1 MSFYLQNFYKLFF
14 YFCLNISLILF
25 FHFFISWVD
34 YYFFFSNV
42 LLNFIDGLNIIYLL
56 SLDNISLIF
65 LLLTSFLLIICVLL
79 NWFLIYK
86 EFLFYVVL
94 VLAWIIL
101 LNIFMVN
108 DLLLFFFFFESIV
121 IPMFLLIGLWGGR
134 KRRIKAAYMLL
145 MYTLVGSI
153 FSLFTFLF
161 IYYSTGSTNFV
172 FLTGINLYI
181 INQNILFFF
190 CFFGFSVKIPIVPLH
205 LWLPEAHVEAPT
217 IGSIL
222 LAGIL
227 LKLSFYAF
235 LRVIFFLIDGWVI
248 FLLFSIFLIGFYLP
262 SLAAMV
268 QLDIKKIIAYSSVSH
283 MNFGMFGL
291 FSKNLIGLLG
301 SFFLM
306 VAHAIVASA
315 LFLSIGILYERYK
328 TRVIFYYS
336 ALFFLMPLWSV
347 AFFLFILANFGL
359 PCTINFVGEFIIL
372 LSVLNVNFLVI
383 LFLFVGL
390 LLTLGYSLFLYNR
403 MAHGTINSM
412 FIRYYNDIS
421 RREFILLINFV
432 IFVIFFGIFP
442 QILIK
447 YFFTVNYYL
456 FCLI

>member
-1 MSFYLQNFYKLFF
+1 MNLVINNWYKIVY
-14 YFCLNISLILF
+14 YFCLVLGLIIFL
-25 FHFFISWVD
+25 HFLVSWLD
-34 YYFFFSNV
+34 YSFFFSNIV
-42 LLNFIDGLNIIYLL
+42 LNFIDGLNIVYIL
-56 SLDNISLIF
+56 SLDNISIIF

-94 VLAWIIL
+94 IMTWVIL
-101 LNIFMVN
+101 INIFMVN

-121 IPMFLLIGLWGGR
+121 IPMFMLIGLWGGR

-145 MYTLVGSI
+145 MYTLFGSI
-153 FSLFTFLF
+153 FSLFTFLYLYF
-161 IYYSTGSTNFV
+161 SVGSTNFV
-172 FLTGINLYI
+172 FLNGINFFL

-217 IGSIL
+217 MGSIL

-235 LRVIFFLIDGWVI
+235 LRLIFFFIDGWFIIV
-248 FLLFSIFLIGFYLP
+248 LFTIFLIGFYLP
-262 SLAAMV
+262 SLAAMI

-291 FSKNLIGLLG
+291 FSKNFIGLLG

-306 VAHAIVASA
+306 IAHAIVASA
-315 LFLSIGILYERYK
+315 LFLAIGILYERYK
-328 TRVIFYYS
+328 TRVVFYYS
-336 ALFFLMPLWSV
+336 ALFFLMPLWCVS
-347 AFFLFILANFGL
+347 FFVFILANFGL

-372 LSVLNVNFLVI
+372 LSILNVNILVI
-383 LFLFVGL
+383 IFLFIGL

-403 MAHGTINSM
+403 VAHGSINAM

-432 IFVIFFGIFP
+432 IFTILFGIFP
-442 QILIK
+442 QLLIK
-447 YFFTVNYYL
+447 YFFLVNYFL
-456 FCLI
+456 FCLV

>member
-1 MSFYLQNFYKLFF
+1 
-14 YFCLNISLILF
+14 
-25 FHFFISWVD
+25 
-34 YYFFFSNV
+34 
-42 LLNFIDGLNIIYLL
+42 
-56 SLDNISLIF
+56 
-65 LLLTSFLLIICVLL
+65 
-79 NWFLIYK
+79 
-86 EFLFYVVL
+86 
-94 VLAWIIL
+94 
-101 LNIFMVN
+101 
-108 DLLLFFFFFESIV
+108 
-121 IPMFLLIGLWGGR
+121 
-134 KRRIKAAYMLL
+134 
-145 MYTLVGSI
+145 MYTLFGSI
-153 FSLFTFLF
+153 FSLFTFLYLYF
-161 IYYSTGSTNFV
+161 SMGSTNFI
-172 FLTGINLYI
+172 FLTGVNLFI
-181 INQNILFFF
+181 ENQNLLFFF
-190 CFFGFSVKIPIVPLH
+190 CFIGFSVKVPIVPLH

-235 LRVIFFLIDGWVI
+235 LRLIFFFINGWFLFLI
-248 FLLFSIFLIGFYLP
+248 FTIFLIGFYLP

-306 VAHAIVASA
+306 IAHALVASA
-315 LFLSIGILYERYK
+315 LFLVIGILYERYK

-336 ALFFLMPLWSV
+336 ALFFFMPLWCV
-347 AFFLFILANFGL
+347 CFFIFILANFGL

-372 LSVLNVNFLVI
+372 LSVLNVNLLVI
-383 LFLFVGL
+383 IFLFIGL

-403 MAHGTINSM
+403 MAHGNISTM
-412 FIRYYNDIS
+412 YLRYYNDIS

-432 IFVIFFGIFP
+432 FFIIFWGIFP